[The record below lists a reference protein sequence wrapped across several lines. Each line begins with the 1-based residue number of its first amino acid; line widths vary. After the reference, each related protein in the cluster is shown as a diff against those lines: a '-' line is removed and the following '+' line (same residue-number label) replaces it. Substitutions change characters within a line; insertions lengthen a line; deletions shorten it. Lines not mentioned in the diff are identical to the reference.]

1 MALNEVIRT
10 TGDVRRNLAQAMSE
24 IRNGEMPVQ
33 KAMAIAALAKEIT
46 ASMQTEVNIAKA
58 KISLG
63 DNGKALGE
71 ITHLG
76 KMLIQ
81 DENIPTLSGQ

>member
-10 TGDVRRNLAQAMSE
+10 TGDIRRTLAQTMSDIRTGE
-24 IRNGEMPVQ
+24 IPVQ

-46 ASMQTEVNIAKA
+46 SSMQTEVNIAKA
-58 KISLG
+58 KFALG
-63 DNGKALGE
+63 ENGKALGD

-76 KMLIQ
+76 KMLIE
-81 DENIPTLSGQ
+81 DGDVPTLSGS

>member
-10 TGDVRRNLAQAMSE
+10 TGDVRRTLAQTMSE
-24 IRNGEMPVQ
+24 IRTGDIPVQ

-58 KISLG
+58 KIALG
-63 DNGKALGE
+63 DNGKALGQ

-76 KMLIQ
+76 KMLIH
-81 DENIPTLSGQ
+81 DESPAVLDGR

>member
-24 IRNGEMPVQ
+24 IRAGEMPVQ
-33 KAMAIAALAKEIT
+33 KAMALAALAKEIT

-63 DNGKALGE
+63 DSGKNLGE

-81 DENIPTLSGQ
+81 DENVPTLSGE

>member
-24 IRNGEMPVQ
+24 IRAGEMPVQ
-33 KAMAIAALAKEIT
+33 KAMALAALAKEIT

-63 DNGKALGE
+63 DSGKSLGE

-81 DENIPTLSGQ
+81 DENVPTLSGE

>member
-24 IRNGEMPVQ
+24 IRSGEIPVQ
-33 KAMAIAALAKEIT
+33 KAMALAALAKEIT

-63 DNGKALGE
+63 DSGKNLGE

-81 DENIPTLSGQ
+81 DENVPTLSGQ

>member
-24 IRNGEMPVQ
+24 MPVQ
-33 KAMAIAALAKEIT
+33 KAMALAALAKEIT

-63 DNGKALGE
+63 DNGKRLGE

-81 DENIPTLSGQ
+81 DENVPTLSGE